1 LRTSTSRKIAT
12 AIGLGSR
19 AASFTRLLRRIYRLF
34 RDKDCL
40 LLEIN
45 PFLMTKNGELLALA
59 AGHFDVFLTVDAG
72 IEYQQ
77 NLGSLALGVIALKA
91 RSNRIEDLRPLM
103 PRVRQ
108 LLGTVAPG
116 RWERVGE

>member
-1 LRTSTSRKIAT
+1 MRVLLDECLPRRLKDDLPEHDVRTVPDAGWKGR
-12 AIGLGSR
+12 
-19 AASFTRLLRRIYRLF
+19 
-34 RDKDCL
+34 
-40 LLEIN
+40 
-45 PFLMTKNGELLALA
+45 KNGELLALA
-59 AGHFDVFLTVDAG
+59 AGHFDVFLTIDAG

-108 LLGTVAPG
+108 LLDTIGPG

>member
-1 LRTSTSRKIAT
+1 MRILLDECLPR
-12 AIGLGSR
+12 
-19 AASFTRLLRRIYRLF
+19 RL
-34 RDKDCL
+34 KDDL
-40 LLEIN
+40 SEHDVQTV
-45 PFLMTKNGELLALA
+45 PDAGWKGRKNGELLALA
-59 AGHFDVFLTVDAG
+59 VGHFDVFLTVDAG

-108 LLGTVAPG
+108 LLDTIGPG

>member
-1 LRTSTSRKIAT
+1 MRVLLDECLPRRLKDDLPEHDVRTVPDAGWKGR
-12 AIGLGSR
+12 
-19 AASFTRLLRRIYRLF
+19 
-34 RDKDCL
+34 
-40 LLEIN
+40 E
-45 PFLMTKNGELLALA
+45 NGELLALA

-72 IEYQQ
+72 IQYQQ

-103 PRVRQ
+103 SRVRQ
-108 LLGTVAPG
+108 LIETIGPG